1 MCLKENKDNLRT
13 IISKILV
20 AKRNKPDRNESLILT
35 FSPQRQTDQFHVA
48 DGTTTVNH
56 DGKVVSTSMR
66 NIQQMMMSRPVEVAV
81 APKTSLS

>member
-13 IISKILV
+13 IIRKILV
-20 AKRNKPDRNESLILT
+20 AKRNKPDCNESKILT

-48 DGTTTVNH
+48 DGTTTAN
-56 DGKVVSTSMR
+56 TSMR